1 MKKFIVILIVGL
13 TGVTIFASNAFKI
26 FPFFGTQWTTSYSQ
40 EIGNLVFL
48 ESVGTTGVFGA
59 VGFSKTFIDRQRVG
73 FIDLMVG
80 KTKYVAALGF
90 DLNPIEP
97 VGYFQYE
104 TMRTMAPIFYDL
116 NLELGNYALGN
127 FGVDM
132 TGTTQFV
139 FSNLS
144 LYAQTHFYLVF
155 QSDFQGMANLDL
167 SYNPWKAS
175 FLTTNEV
182 GNLYFLTGGFEIKKL
197 GISLDAGTAYNE
209 KGFAPAI
216 GLSSS
221 SATMGNNWFLRASF
235 SQYGPAIYTI
245 FMDGENQLT
254 FGYNQGAVYLSVEN

>member
-1 MKKFIVILIVGL
+1 MKKFIVILIFGL
-13 TGVTIFASNAFKI
+13 TGVIAFASNSLKI

-40 EIGNLVFL
+40 EMGNVIFL
-48 ESVGTTGVFGA
+48 ESIGTTGVFGA
-59 VGFSKTFIDRQRVG
+59 VGFSKTFIDRQKVG

-90 DLNPIEP
+90 DLSPLEP

-127 FGVDM
+127 FGVDL
-132 TGTTQFV
+132 TGRTQFV
-139 FSNLS
+139 FSNFS
-144 LYAQTHFYLVF
+144 FYAQTHFYLVF
-155 QSDFQGMANLDL
+155 QSDFQGMANIDL
-167 SYNPWKAS
+167 SYNPLKMS
-175 FLTTNEV
+175 FLTTNEI
-182 GNLYFLTGGFEIKKL
+182 GNLYFLTGGLELRNL
-197 GISLDAGTAYNE
+197 GVSLDAGASYNE

-221 SATMGNNWFLRASF
+221 SSTMGSNWFLKASF
-235 SQYGPAIYTI
+235 SQYGPSLYTI
-245 FMDGENQLT
+245 FVNGENELT